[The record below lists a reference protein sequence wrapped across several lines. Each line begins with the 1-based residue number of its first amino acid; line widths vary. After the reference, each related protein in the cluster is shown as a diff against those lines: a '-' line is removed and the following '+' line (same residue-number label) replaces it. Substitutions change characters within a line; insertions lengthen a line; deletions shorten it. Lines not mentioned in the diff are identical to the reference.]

1 MKKFH
6 ICFYITLFFI
16 SACSDFKGNED
27 DVEASLS
34 STPSSNSN
42 TNNTSYKKLNAVTTV
57 ASAATQKL
65 KAATIGVAAIVA
77 APIFY
82 CSIAHNSLH
91 LKVKES

>member
-34 STPSSNSN
+34 STSSSNTSN
-42 TNNTSYKKLNAVTTV
+42 DDSDTSISYKHLYGVAFGNNTFIAVG
-57 ASAATQKL
+57 Q
-65 KAATIGVAAIVA
+65 
-77 APIFY
+77 
-82 CSIAHNSLH
+82 N
-91 LKVKES
+91 